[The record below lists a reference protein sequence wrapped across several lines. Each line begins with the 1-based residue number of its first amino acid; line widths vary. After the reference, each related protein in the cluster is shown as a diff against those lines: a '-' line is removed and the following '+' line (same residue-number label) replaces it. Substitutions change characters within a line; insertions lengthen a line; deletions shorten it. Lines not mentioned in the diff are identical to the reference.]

1 MHDLAEIEVTVNRK
15 RFEEQLILGSL
26 LLFVSCK
33 FANWLISAGY
43 NFSVSSLTGLEVFP
57 VYLLLL
63 KVQRRVDDFFKIIQ
77 NK

>member
-33 FANWLISAGY
+33 FASWLISAGY
-43 NFSVSSLTGLEVFP
+43 NFSVSTLTGLEVFP